1 MNLCKRLTK
10 FKSKSSLY
18 NINMKWLNIC
28 VQIYSRYETHITC
41 INIPNRMVRKLII
54 RDLLLSLI
62 WYGVDHEQK

>member
-1 MNLCKRLTK
+1 MVKHMR
-10 FKSKSSLY
+10 S
-18 NINMKWLNIC
+18 NIYL
-28 VQIYSRYETHITC
+28 RYETHITC